1 MADPIFWSN
10 VQVKVGATHATAL
23 PISGI
28 TKANPGVVTYTGTDP
43 TNGDYVILS
52 DVAGMVELKNRV
64 FRVAN
69 VNGAGNTFELED
81 EDTTTYGTFTSGNAV
96 PVATFQQ
103 MTTVQDVTAS
113 GGDPEFA
120 DVTTIHDQIRR
131 RVPTVFSPSSY
142 QFGCIFDPADAAM
155 VRLAAISKS
164 RTPEAIVFEF
174 SNGAEFAFYAYAA
187 ASGAP
192 TGAAQ
197 EVVKTNVSL
206 ESQGLPN
213 VYGA

>member
-1 MADPIFWSN
+1 MSDPIFWSN

-23 PISGI
+23 VITAIS
-28 TKANPGVVTYTGTDP
+28 KANPAVVSYTGTDP
-43 TNGDYVILS
+43 TNGDYAILP

-64 FRVAN
+64 FRIAN
-69 VNGAGNTFELED
+69 VNGAGNTFELEG
-81 EDTTTYGTFTSGNAV
+81 ENSTNYTTFISGTAV
-96 PVATFQQ
+96 PVATFDS
-103 MTTVQDVTAS
+103 MTTVQDINAS

-131 RVPTVFSPSSY
+131 RVPTVFSPSAY
-142 QFGCIFDPADAAM
+142 TFGCIFDPGDAAM
-155 VRLAAISKS
+155 ARLVALTKT
-164 RTPEAIVFEF
+164 RTPEAIVFVF
-174 SNGAEFAFYAYAA
+174 SDGAQFAFYAYAA

-192 TGAAQ
+192 TGSAQ

-213 VYGA
+213 VYG

>member
-1 MADPIFWSN
+1 MADPIFWSD
-10 VQVKVGATHATAL
+10 VQVKVGATHGTDL
-23 PISGI
+23 TISAI
-28 TKANPGVVTYTGTDP
+28 TKANPGVVSYTGTDP
-43 TNGDYVILS
+43 TDGDFVIL
-52 DVAGMVELKNRV
+52 DVKGMTEVTKRV

-81 EDTTTYGTFTSGNAV
+81 EDTTTYGTFVSGTAT
-96 PVATFQQ
+96 PVTAFSQ
-103 MTTVQDVTAS
+103 MSTVTDISAS

-120 DVTTIHDQIRR
+120 DVTTIHDKIRR

-142 QFGCIFDPADAAM
+142 QFGNIFDASDAALA
-155 VRLAAISKS
+155 RLRAVTKT

-174 SNGAEFAFYAYAA
+174 SNGMQFCFLAYAA

-192 TGAAQ
+192 TGSAQ
-197 EVVKTNVSL
+197 ELVKTSVSL

-213 VYGA
+213 VYS

>member
-1 MADPIFWSN
+1 MSDPIFWSD

-23 PISGI
+23 VI
-28 TKANPGVVTYTGTDP
+28 TAITQANPAVVTYTGTDP
-43 TNGDYVILS
+43 ANGDYVIL
-52 DVAGMVELKNRV
+52 DVAGMVELTKRV

-69 VNGAGNTFELED
+69 VNAGGNTLELEG
-81 EDTTTYGTFTSGNAV
+81 EDSTTYGAFTSGTAT
-96 PVATFQQ
+96 PVASFQQ
-103 MTTVQDVTAS
+103 MTNAQDINAS

-120 DVTTIHDQIRR
+120 DVTTIHNKIRR

-142 QFGCIFDPADAAM
+142 QFGCLFDASDAAM
-155 VRLAAISKS
+155 LRLIALTKS

-174 SNGAEFAFYAYAA
+174 SNGAQFAFYAYVA

-197 EVVKTNVSL
+197 EVVKTNVSM

-213 VYGA
+213 VYD

>member
-1 MADPIFWSN
+1 MSDPIFWSN

-23 PISGI
+23 AITAIS
-28 TKANPGVVTYTGTDP
+28 KANPAVVTYTGTDP
-43 TNGDYVILS
+43 ANGDFVILP
-52 DVAGMVELKNRV
+52 DIAGMVELKNRV

-69 VNGAGNTFELED
+69 VNSGGNTLELEG
-81 EDTTTYGTFTSGNAV
+81 ENSTTYTTFISGTAV
-96 PVATFQQ
+96 PVATFDS
-103 MTTVQDVTAS
+103 MTTVQDITAS

-142 QFGCIFDPADAAM
+142 SFGCIFDPGDAAM
-155 VRLAAISKS
+155 MRLVAITKS
-164 RTPEAIVFEF
+164 RTPEAVVFTF
-174 SNGAEFAFYAYAA
+174 SDGAQFAFYAYAA
-187 ASGAP
+187 ASGTP
-192 TGAAQ
+192 TGSAQ

-213 VYGA
+213 VYG

>member
-10 VQVKVGATHATAL
+10 VQIKVGDTHATAL
-23 PISGI
+23 TVTAIS
-28 TKANPGVVTYTGTDP
+28 KANPGVVTYTGTDP
-43 TNGDYVILS
+43 VNGDFVIME
-52 DVAGMVELKNRV
+52 VTGMVELTKRV

-69 VNGAGNTFELED
+69 VNGAGNTFELEG
-81 EDTTTYGTFTSGNAV
+81 EDTTTYSTFVSGTAT
-96 PVATFQQ
+96 PVATYQS

-120 DVTTIHDQIRR
+120 DVTTVHNQIRR

-142 QFGCIFDPADAAM
+142 QFGNIFDATDAALL
-155 VRLAAISKS
+155 RLIAISKS
-164 RTPEAIVFEF
+164 RTPEAIVFTF
-174 SNGAEFAFYAYAA
+174 SNNAQFAFLAYAA

-192 TGAAQ
+192 IGAAQ
-197 EVVKTNVSL
+197 DVVKTNVTL

-213 VYGA
+213 VYA